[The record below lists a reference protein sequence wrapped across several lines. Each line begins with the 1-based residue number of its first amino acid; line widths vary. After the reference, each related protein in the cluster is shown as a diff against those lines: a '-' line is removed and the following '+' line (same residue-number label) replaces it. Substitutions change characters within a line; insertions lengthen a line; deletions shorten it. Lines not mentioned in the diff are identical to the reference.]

1 MLLMSSRFFRRKAQP
16 APHLLPVFRRYPI
29 IFFNK
34 NQAMEMQAS
43 IYHTYGPP
51 DVLQL
56 KTVEKPAP
64 NTNEILVRVHAA
76 TVNRTDCAM
85 LLAKPFIMRF
95 FTGLFKPRNPVL
107 GTDFAGVI
115 EAAGDQVSG
124 FKAGDHVFGFDDNGL
139 ASHAEY
145 LAIDAA
151 KGIATIPESCSYE
164 QAAASIEGAHY
175 AYNFINKVQLNPG
188 DHVLVNGASG
198 AIGSAAVQLLKY
210 YGAVVTAVCN
220 TKNIDMAK
228 AIGAD
233 RVIDYLQEDFTKD
246 DQQYDFVFDA
256 VGKSTFNKCK
266 PLLKPGGTY
275 ISSELGWM
283 AQNLFYA
290 LFTPLF
296 SRKKVRFPVPVDIP
310 GSVQLVKKLMA
321 EGKFKPVID
330 RTYPLS
336 ETAEAFRY
344 VLTGEKTG
352 NVVLNIKVG
361 FD

>member
-1 MLLMSSRFFRRKAQP
+1 
-16 APHLLPVFRRYPI
+16 
-29 IFFNK
+29 
-34 NQAMEMQAS
+34 MQAS
-43 IYHTYGPP
+43 VYRAYGPP

-56 KTVEKPAP
+56 ETVEKPTPKA
-64 NTNEILVRVHAA
+64 NEIRVRIHAA

-95 FTGLFKPRNPVL
+95 FTGLFRPRKPIL
-107 GTDFAGVI
+107 GTDFAGTV
-115 EAAGDQVSG
+115 EAVGADVTG
-124 FKAGDHVFGFDDNGL
+124 FKVGDRVFGFDDNGL
-139 ASHAEY
+139 SSHAEY
-145 LAIDAA
+145 LTIDTA
-151 KGIATIPESCSYE
+151 KGIAAIPENCSYE
-164 QAAASIEGAHY
+164 QATASIEGAHY
-175 AYNFINKVQLNPG
+175 AYNFINKVQLHPG
-188 DHVLVNGASG
+188 DKVLVNGASG

-233 RVIDYLQEDFTKD
+233 RVIDYLREDFTKD

-256 VGKSTFNKCK
+256 VGKSSFNKCK

-290 LFTPLF
+290 VFTPFF
-296 SRKKVRFPVPVDIP
+296 SRKKVKFPVPVDIP
-310 GSVQLVKKLMA
+310 GSVRLVGKMMA

-330 RTYPLS
+330 RTYTLA

-352 NVVLNIKVG
+352 NVVLHITANR
-361 FD
+361 